1 MKKLLVTLA
10 AVIVTV
16 SSAFAQ
22 GTVIFD
28 NRPGSGDAPIT
39 LEDLATGA
47 GSITGMKAELALVSG
62 SGATATYT
70 PVGTTTFRGT
80 SGALAKFITS
90 VETAVA
96 GVPAGGT
103 ATLVVQAYNGSSY
116 DASLGAG
123 LYRGRSA
130 QFTVQGLG
138 GTPPTGGPAL
148 PSPDLSGLQSFF
160 VTTVPEPAT
169 IALGVLGAAALLL
182 RRRK

>member
-28 NRPGSGDAPIT
+28 NRPGSGDAPIV
-39 LEDLATGA
+39 LASDGVTGA
-47 GSITGMKAELALVSG
+47 GSIAGMKAELDLVG
-62 SGATATYT
+62 GTAAAPTYT

-90 VETAVA
+90 VETAVT

-103 ATLVVQAYNGSSY
+103 ATLVVRAYNGGDYASS
-116 DASLGAG
+116 LT
-123 LYRGRSA
+123 RGQSG
-130 QFTVQGLG
+130 QFTVSGLG

-148 PSPDLSGLQSFF
+148 PSPDLSGLQGFQ

-169 IALGVLGAAALLL
+169 IALGVLGAAALML

>member
-1 MKKLLVTLA
+1 MKKLLFTLA
-10 AVIVTV
+10 AVIVSV

-22 GTVIFD
+22 GTVLFD
-28 NRPGSGDAPIT
+28 NRPASGDAPIT
-39 LEDLATGA
+39 LEDGVTGA
-47 GSITGMKAELALVSG
+47 GGIAGIKAELDLVG
-62 SGATATYT
+62 GTTAAPTYT

-103 ATLVVQAYNGSSY
+103 ATLVVRAYNGADYASSTTFGQ
-116 DASLGAG
+116 SP
-123 LYRGRSA
+123 
-130 QFTVQGLG
+130 QFTVSGLG

-148 PSPDLSGLQSFF
+148 PSPDLSGLQPFS
-160 VTTVPEPAT
+160 VHTIPEPAT
-169 IALGVLGAAALLL
+169 IALGVLGAAALML

>member
-39 LEDLATGA
+39 LPDNTTGA
-47 GSITGMKAELALVSG
+47 GSIAGMKAELGIVNG
-62 SGATATYT
+62 TTFT

-90 VETAVA
+90 VETAVT

-103 ATLVVQAYNGSSY
+103 ATLAVRAYNGASW
-116 DASLGAG
+116 DASVGAG
-123 LYRGRSA
+123 LYRGQSGS
-130 QFTVQGLG
+130 FTVSGLG

-148 PSPDLSGLQSFF
+148 PSPDLSGLQAFS

-169 IALGVLGAAALLL
+169 IALGVLGAAALML